1 MESPWCAG
9 PDKIST
15 MLSTTLVLD
24 SLSVEVGRTSRR
36 WAHPAPVG
44 SGHQKPPG
52 TRLARGFL
60 PASTGRSAWTAMRV
74 VRSRE
79 SLFGLRVAVGVHKQG
94 CVWAARQSNAQ
105 RVQGVGER
113 KKPDSARARDTGKG
127 YSTIAWSSRCCEAP
141 VCAVGMVQHRPAGC
155 AGARLVVQV
164 QRLKEGADVDPTW
177 TNKRYAAPLL
187 QVRTTHRSSSIAPPS
202 CLTLLWPSWD
212 TSLGCSRESS
222 LGAARAWVRINRKSR
237 LVRCPAS

>member
-1 MESPWCAG
+1 
-9 PDKIST
+9 
-15 MLSTTLVLD
+15 MLPLGENKVPA
-24 SLSVEVGRTSRR
+24 
-36 WAHPAPVG
+36 AHPAPSG
-44 SGHQKPPG
+44 SVSQKPPG
-52 TRLARGFL
+52 ARLARGFL
-60 PASTGRSAWTAMRV
+60 PASTGRSAWTTMRV

-202 CLTLLWPSWD
+202 CLTSRAMLPSALKANR
-212 TSLGCSRESS
+212 SSRCLRAADFIPVRGIPRRNPYGSS
-222 LGAARAWVRINRKSR
+222 EDPSA
-237 LVRCPAS
+237 